1 MNPNAPLPTP
11 GVPCRPR
18 PFVQLLL
25 VAALTGSCASGQAGA
40 GASAP
45 SAQTAPPPTSGYQL
59 ASQQTSGSSR
69 QTTGPRP
76 APKGDIYRDALAQAY
91 REWKGVKEGKNADYI
106 PVLAKVDPALYG
118 IVLVTVQGTI
128 YEVGAARNEFSIQ
141 SVSKPFT
148 LARAIEGAGWEAVQ
162 KRIGVNATG
171 QAFNSI
177 LAIELFQSQKRPPP
191 GNPFVNAGAIATV
204 DLLPAA
210 NADQKWDVILGMYSA
225 FAGRP
230 LTVNDEVY
238 KSESETNTHN
248 RAIVALLK
256 DYEVV
261 KGDPAEALDL
271 YTRQC
276 SVNVNAR
283 DLAVM
288 GATLANGGRNPISN
302 QQVVSA
308 TTASKVLGVMATA
321 GLYETTGDWLVA
333 TGVPAKSGVGGG
345 IVAVMPGRFAI
356 GTFAPPLDEA
366 GNSVRGQKAIET
378 IIKRLGG
385 GVFASR
391 AQTKGAPLAGGGGG
405 GTRSG
410 AAQEGN

>member
-1 MNPNAPLPTP
+1 MNPIAPSPT
-11 GVPCRPR
+11 VHRRPR

-25 VAALTGSCASGQAGA
+25 VAALAGSCASGQAGA

-45 SAQTAPPPTSGYQL
+45 SASTGPPPASGYQL
-59 ASQQTSGSSR
+59 ASPPTSGGAR

-76 APKGDIYRDALAQAY
+76 APAGDIYRDALAQAY
-91 REWKGVKEGKNADYI
+91 RQWKRVTEGKNADYI

-128 YEVGAARNEFSIQ
+128 YEVGAARTEFSIQ

-148 LARAIEGAGWEAVQ
+148 LARTIEGAGWEALQ

-171 QAFNSI
+171 QPFNSI
-177 LAIELFQSQKRPPP
+177 LAIELFQSQRRPPP

-204 DLLPAA
+204 DMLPAA

-230 LTVNDEVY
+230 LAVNDEVY
-238 KSESETNTHN
+238 RSESETNTHN

-283 DLAVM
+283 DLAMM

-308 TTASKVLGVMATA
+308 STASKVLGVMATA
-321 GLYETTGDWLVA
+321 GLYETTGDWLVT

-356 GTFAPPLDEA
+356 GTFAPPLDAA

-391 AQTKGAPLAGGGGG
+391 AQTRGAPLAGGGGG

-410 AAQEGN
+410 TAQEGN

>member
-1 MNPNAPLPTP
+1 MQMNPTAPSPT
-11 GVPCRPR
+11 VHRRPR
-18 PFVQLLL
+18 PFVELLL
-25 VAALTGSCASGQAGA
+25 VAALAGSCATGQPSA

-45 SAQTAPPPTSGYQL
+45 NAPSAPPPTSSYQL
-59 ASQQTSGSSR
+59 ASHQTSGSSR

-76 APKGDIYRDALAQAY
+76 APKGDFYRDALAQAY
-91 REWKGVKEGKNADYI
+91 REWKGVTEGKNADYI

-171 QAFNSI
+171 QPFNSI

-261 KGDPAEALDL
+261 KGDTAEALDL

-308 TTASKVLGVMATA
+308 STASKVLGVMATA
-321 GLYETTGDWLVA
+321 GLYETTGDWLVT

-410 AAQEGN
+410 TAQEGN